1 MGTAQG
7 TQQQSGNNIQQ
18 VLSNMRSLFCN
29 LRHYLRSV
37 VQNRK
42 QVKERGLELEW
53 GLAEKVSLLEVET

>member
-18 VLSNMRSLFCN
+18 VLNNMRSLFFN

-53 GLAEKVSLLEVET
+53 GLAEKVSILEVET

>member
-18 VLSNMRSLFCN
+18 VLNNMRSLFFN

-42 QVKERGLELEW
+42 QVKERGLELE
-53 GLAEKVSLLEVET
+53 